1 MDFFN
6 GNDRP
11 KSGFL
16 RCLSGPLL
24 LNILHFSLK
33 TLFFVKP
40 SLNTFHKKGL
50 KKATLFLLAKF
61 AAGPKSMGLKKIF
74 PVILVLITLSLI
86 GIIFIQISWIY
97 TMLENKQEE
106 LHHKMIDAV
115 GQVGQQLVEQR
126 GNSSKVLRLKL
137 GTPWRPSALST
148 ELMRPVPIAERFT
161 SEEVDDKLR
170 KAFNNLNLRKLKYE
184 FSVSSNSQSSAG
196 SFHSAELHSRNFLQE
211 IQDTVHNRSAFYALQ
226 APEDYSSGL
235 VPDEL
240 LVVVV
245 PNFNNIVL
253 GEMRAMIFGAIL
265 FTLIIISAFY
275 VTVNALLRQKKLSE
289 IKNDFI
295 NNMTHEFK
303 TPLATISLAVDA
315 LRNEKVVHD
324 REKSEYFTGIIKEE
338 NRRMNKQ
345 VETILQASLLD
356 RQEQQLNLKPL
367 HAHTIIQEAME
378 NFHLQLEGKG
388 GRAELQ
394 LNAKNDLI
402 EADEVHLMNIV
413 TNLID
418 NAVKYSKE
426 NLLIKITT
434 HSTTKSL
441 VIRIEDNGIGMSKE
455 TQRRIFEKF
464 YRAHTGNLHNVKGF
478 GLGLSYVKTIVEAHQ
493 GKIKVD
499 SIVGKGTNFTLEFPL
514 KGE

>member
-1 MDFFN
+1 
-6 GNDRP
+6 
-11 KSGFL
+11 
-16 RCLSGPLL
+16 
-24 LNILHFSLK
+24 
-33 TLFFVKP
+33 
-40 SLNTFHKKGL
+40 
-50 KKATLFLLAKF
+50 
-61 AAGPKSMGLKKIF
+61 MGLKKIF

-86 GIIFIQISWIY
+86 GIIYIQINWIL
-97 TMLENKQEE
+97 TMVDNKREE

-115 GQVGQQLVEQR
+115 AQVGRDLVEQR
-126 GNSSKVLRLKL
+126 GNTTKVLRLKP
-137 GTPWRPSALST
+137 GTPWRPSDPFRM
-148 ELMRPVPIAERFT
+148 ELMRPLPIAERFT
-161 SEEVDDKLR
+161 QDEINDRLR
-170 KAFNNLNLRKLKYE
+170 KAFDNLNLRNLHFE
-184 FSVSSNSQSSAG
+184 FSVSSNMESSSG
-196 SFHSAELHSRNFLQE
+196 FSFRTPELHSRNFQQE
-211 IQDTVHNRSAFYALQ
+211 IQDTLHNRAAFYPLQ
-226 APEDYSSGL
+226 APEDYGGGML
-235 VPDEL
+235 PDEL

-245 PNFNNIVL
+245 PDINNIVL
-253 GEMRAMIFGAIL
+253 GEMRIMIFGAIL
-265 FTLIIISAFY
+265 FTLIIVSAFY
-275 VTVNALLRQKKLSE
+275 VTVSALLRQKKLSE

-315 LRNEKVVHD
+315 LRNEKVVQD

-338 NRRMNKQ
+338 NKRMNKQ

-367 HAHTIIQEAME
+367 HAHIIIQEAME

-394 LNAKNDLI
+394 LNAKNDLL
-402 EADEVHLMNIV
+402 EADEVHFMNII

-426 NLLIKITT
+426 NLVIRITT

-478 GLGLSYVKTIVEAHQ
+478 GLGLSYVKTIVDAHQ

-499 SIVGKGTNFTLEFPL
+499 SMVGKGTTFTLELPL

>member
-1 MDFFN
+1 
-6 GNDRP
+6 
-11 KSGFL
+11 
-16 RCLSGPLL
+16 
-24 LNILHFSLK
+24 
-33 TLFFVKP
+33 
-40 SLNTFHKKGL
+40 
-50 KKATLFLLAKF
+50 
-61 AAGPKSMGLKKIF
+61 MGLKKIF
-74 PVILVLITLSLI
+74 PIILVLISLSLI
-86 GIIFIQISWIY
+86 GMIGIQISWIM
-97 TMLENKQEE
+97 TMLENKEE
-106 LHHKMIDAV
+106 DLHHKMIDAV
-115 GQVGQQLVEQR
+115 AHVGQQLVEQS
-126 GNSSKVLRLKL
+126 GNSAKVLRLKP
-137 GTPWRPSALST
+137 GTPWRPSDPFRT
-148 ELMRPVPIAERFT
+148 ELMRPLPIAERYT
-161 SEEVDDKLR
+161 PEEIGDRLR
-170 KAFNNLNLRKLKYE
+170 KAFNTLNLKQLRFE
-184 FSVSSNSQSSAG
+184 FSVSSNMESNSG
-196 SFHSAELHSRNFLQE
+196 FSFRTPELHSRNFQQE
-211 IQDTVHNRSAFYALQ
+211 IQDTIHNRAAFYPLQ
-226 APEDYSSGL
+226 APEDYNGGIL
-235 VPDEL
+235 PDEL

-245 PNFNNIVL
+245 PDFTNIVL
-253 GEMRAMIFGAIL
+253 GEMRIMIFGAIF
-265 FTLIIISAFY
+265 FTLVIISAFY

-315 LRNEKVVHD
+315 LRNEKVVQD

-394 LNAKNDLI
+394 LNAKKDLL
-402 EADEVHLMNIV
+402 EADEVHLMNII

-418 NAVKYSKE
+418 NAVKYSKD
-426 NLLIKITT
+426 NPIIKITT

-441 VIRIEDNGIGMSKE
+441 VIRIEDNGIGMNKE

-499 SIVGKGTNFTLEFPL
+499 SIPGKGTIFTLEFPL
-514 KGE
+514 ELN